1 MIVREDA
8 PGDLRL
14 IAYLVSRDG
23 IAAPGAPD
31 LRAWLR
37 TSLPEYM
44 MPSRFVTLA
53 ALPYTP
59 SGKVDR
65 KALPAPDA
73 ERDQAQF
80 VAPRAGL
87 EAELAAIWA
96 DVLRLSRVG
105 TTDNFFDLGGNSLLL
120 QIVHTRIET
129 RLGRKVPL
137 VELFEFSTIGSLAAH
152 LTPGAKAT
160 DDPAAG
166 DTSPPGHG
174 DDRRQGLRQLAAKRR
189 GGRDASR

>member
-1 MIVREDA
+1 
-8 PGDLRL
+8 
-14 IAYLVSRDG
+14 
-23 IAAPGAPD
+23 
-31 LRAWLR
+31 
-37 TSLPEYM
+37 M
-44 MPSRFVTLA
+44 MPSRFVTLS

-65 KALPAPDA
+65 KALPAPDV

-96 DVLRLSRVG
+96 EVLRLSRVG
-105 TTDNFFDLGGNSLLL
+105 TSDNFFDLGGNSLLL

-129 RLGRKVPL
+129 RLGRQVPL
-137 VELFEFSTIGSLAAH
+137 VELFEFSTIGTLAAH
-152 LTPGAKAT
+152 LAPGAKAA

-166 DTSPPGHG
+166 DANPPGHG
-174 DDRRQGLRQLAAKRR
+174 DDRRQGLRQLASKRR
-189 GGRDASR
+189 GRDASR